1 MATHSST
8 LAWKNP
14 TEGGAWWATAH
25 RVVESQT
32 QLPVDLGL
40 RLSVFGGRPLQLQFI
55 VSFYW

>member
-1 MATHSST
+1 MATHSGT

-14 TEGGAWWATAH
+14 TDGGAWWATVH

-32 QLPVDLGL
+32 RLPVDLGL